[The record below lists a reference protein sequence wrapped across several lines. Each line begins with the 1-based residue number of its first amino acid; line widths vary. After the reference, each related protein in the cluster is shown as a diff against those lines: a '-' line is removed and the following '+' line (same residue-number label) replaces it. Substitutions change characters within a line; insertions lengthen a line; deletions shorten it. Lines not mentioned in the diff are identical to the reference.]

1 MFPMTKDL
9 ENFLNDKITD
19 YSQIG
24 KHAGRRDI
32 TVGKNLDNLQAISVG
47 LASKEDVRALSY
59 GEVLISETINYRTQR
74 PERGGLFCEQIF
86 GPRKNYECACGK
98 YKRIRYKGVIC
109 ERCGVEVTTSQ
120 VRRQRTGHIELAA
133 PVAHIWYLKSVPS
146 RTGLLLDI
154 SVKKL
159 EQVVYFASYIITEVY
174 EDKRDE
180 AVKELENAYKNQKV
194 TLQKDVQKTI
204 GELTLQLEEK
214 KISKKEFAEL
224 EAMHTR
230 RIDELDTE
238 YNKLR
243 DLLKSLAVALVI
255 GELDYRIVYEKFPHV
270 FK

>member
-1 MFPMTKDL
+1 M
-9 ENFLNDKITD
+9 
-19 YSQIG
+19 
-24 KHAGRRDI
+24 
-32 TVGKNLDNLQAISVG
+32 
-47 LASKEDVRALSY
+47 
-59 GEVLISETINYRTQR
+59 
-74 PERGGLFCEQIF
+74 
-86 GPRKNYECACGK
+86 
-98 YKRIRYKGVIC
+98 
-109 ERCGVEVTTSQ
+109 
-120 VRRQRTGHIELAA
+120 
-133 PVAHIWYLKSVPS
+133 
-146 RTGLLLDI
+146 
-154 SVKKL
+154 
-159 EQVVYFASYIITEVY
+159 YFASYIITEVY